1 MTHRGS
7 QRFRL
12 FLDANVLISAAWKD
26 ASKVAR
32 IWGIPN
38 VELVSSE
45 YVLAECWR
53 NLPTPEQQN
62 RLSQLL
68 VSVRVIDF
76 SNAPALDDQLLLP
89 EPVLTEPVLHEKDQP
104 VLAAAILSR
113 ADSLVTGDRK
123 HFGAWYGTTS
133 FGLRIEPPARFPEV
147 LQEGD

>member
-7 QRFRL
+7 RRNRL

-26 ASKVAR
+26 ASKVTR
-32 IWGIPN
+32 IWHIPN

-45 YVLAECWR
+45 YVLAECRR
-53 NLPTPEQQN
+53 NLPTRAQQD

-68 VSVRVIDF
+68 ASVRVIDF
-76 SNAPALDDQLLLP
+76 SNAPTLDAQPLLP
-89 EPVLTEPVLHEKDQP
+89 EKDRP

-113 ADSLVTGDRK
+113 SDFLVTGDRK
-123 HFGAWYGTTS
+123 HFGAWYGTSS

-147 LQEGD
+147 LLEDF

>member
-1 MTHRGS
+1 MTYRGS

-53 NLPTPEQQN
+53 NLPTPEQQD

-89 EPVLTEPVLHEKDQP
+89 EPVLPEKDQP
-104 VLAAAILSR
+104 VLAAAILCR
-113 ADSLVTGDRK
+113 ADFLVTGDRK
-123 HFGAWYGTTS
+123 HFGAWYGSTS